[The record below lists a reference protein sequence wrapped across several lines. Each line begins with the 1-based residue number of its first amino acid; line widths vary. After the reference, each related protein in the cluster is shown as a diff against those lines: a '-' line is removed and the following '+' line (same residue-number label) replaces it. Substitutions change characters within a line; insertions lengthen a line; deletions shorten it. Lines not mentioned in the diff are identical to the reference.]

1 MHERKYPIG
10 IQTFSEIRK
19 GGYVYIDKTDLVW
32 RLANEAKYI
41 FLNPVIHFDISRA
54 KNKATSSELQRAL
67 LIMMKPLAQDL
78 GLDIEELTPGL
89 LLIEMIR
96 HSYEK
101 TGKQVVVIIDEYDSP
116 IQNVLNEEEK
126 LPEFRRVMQAF
137 AHKSLGNYW
146 FESGTPTF
154 LFKQMQVFHADITE
168 LEGRTAREALEQI
181 DTKGY
186 AIPYQTDGRKVVKV
200 GVNFSS
206 ETKTLTDWVIVNS

>member
-10 IQTFSEIRK
+10 IQTFSEIGK

-41 FLNPVIHFDISRA
+41 FLSRPRRFGKSLLTSTLHSYFAGQKELFQGLKIMGLEKEWESYPVIHFDISRA

-78 GLDIEELTPGL
+78 GLDIEELTPGQ

-96 HSYEK
+96 HS
-101 TGKQVVVIIDEYDSP
+101 
-116 IQNVLNEEEK
+116 
-126 LPEFRRVMQAF
+126 
-137 AHKSLGNYW
+137 NYW

>member
-41 FLNPVIHFDISRA
+41 FLSRPRRFGKSLLTSTLHSYFAGQKELFQGLKIMGLEKEWESYPVIHFDISRA

-78 GLDIEELTPGL
+78 GLDIEELTPGQ

-96 HSYEK
+96 HK
-101 TGKQVVVIIDEYDSP
+101 
-116 IQNVLNEEEK
+116 
-126 LPEFRRVMQAF
+126 
-137 AHKSLGNYW
+137 
-146 FESGTPTF
+146 
-154 LFKQMQVFHADITE
+154 MQVFHADITE